1 MSSYTTQTVCHNE
14 KPAPCAWC
22 RRCTSAASQTYV
34 SILGTL
40 VALTSCTY
48 NTLQRLPREEQAQLA
63 IYRKVMTPA
72 QAWTYLVKGN
82 VAERTAYRRESG
94 LVQRF
99 EALDP
104 LDRNAVRNGFPRMG
118 MSAEA
123 LRFVWGDPYYTAGDA
138 NRYAHWFYLGSSFDL
153 AAYGNQYWNFGHRV
167 DVYLVDGHIVGWVD
181 FAPTDPGQ

>member
-1 MSSYTTQTVCHNE
+1 MRSV
-14 KPAPCAWC
+14 
-22 RRCTSAASQTYV
+22 RRFLGYV
-34 SILGTL
+34 SILGAL

-48 NTLQRLPREEQAQLA
+48 SALRRLPLEEQARLA

-72 QAWTYLVKGN
+72 QLRTYLARAN
-82 VAERTAYRRESG
+82 AAERTAYLSESG

-104 LDRNAVRNGFPRMG
+104 LDRDAVRSGFPRVG

-138 NRYAHWFYLGSSFDL
+138 RRYAHWFYLGSSLSL
-153 AAYGNQYWNFGHRV
+153 AEDGNQYRSFGNRV

-181 FAPTDPGQ
+181 FAPTDEGRGNGHR

>member
-1 MSSYTTQTVCHNE
+1 MRSV
-14 KPAPCAWC
+14 
-22 RRCTSAASQTYV
+22 RRFLGYV
-34 SILGTL
+34 SILGAL

-48 NTLQRLPREEQAQLA
+48 SALQRLPLQEQAQLA

-72 QAWTYLVKGN
+72 QLRTYLAKGN
-82 VAERTAYRRESG
+82 TAERTAYLSESG

-104 LDRNAVRNGFPRMG
+104 LDRDAVRNGFPRDS

-123 LRFVWGDPYYTAGDA
+123 LRFVWGDPYYTAGNA
-138 NRYAHWFYLGSSFDL
+138 NRYAHWFYLGSSLSL
-153 AAYGNQYWNFGHRV
+153 AEDGNQYRNFGNRV

-181 FAPTDPGQ
+181 FTPTVVGQGHGNR